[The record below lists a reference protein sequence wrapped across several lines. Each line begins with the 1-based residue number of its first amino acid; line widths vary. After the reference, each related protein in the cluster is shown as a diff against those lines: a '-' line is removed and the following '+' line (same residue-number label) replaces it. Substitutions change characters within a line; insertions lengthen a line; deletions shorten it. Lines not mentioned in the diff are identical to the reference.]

1 MSEAARKLGSQSAI
15 LELAFEQGI
24 EKLASLIVCHWLML
38 ANSLS
43 FLVVALSLLAP
54 YLMSLGATSPAHA
67 LYFGYRFLCHQVPS
81 RSYLIFGHQVAICQR
96 DLAIFS
102 SILLAGLLFNLVRNR
117 VKPLKWCIYLL
128 LVIPIAIDGFTQLL
142 GWRESNWQ
150 LRTLVG
156 ALFGLANVG
165 LVYPFMERGMQQ
177 ARASLTQGTL
187 RR

>member
-1 MSEAARKLGSQSAI
+1 
-15 LELAFEQGI
+15 
-24 EKLASLIVCHWLML
+24 ML
-38 ANSLS
+38 ANLLS

-54 YLMSLGATSPAHA
+54 YLMSLGATLPARV
-67 LYFGYRFLCHQVPS
+67 LYFGYRFLCHQMPS
-81 RSYLIFGHQVAICQR
+81 RSYFIFGHQAALCQR

-102 SILLAGLLFNLVRNR
+102 SILLAGLLFSLVRNR
-117 VKPLKWCIYLL
+117 VKPLNWRIYLL
-128 LVIPIAIDGFTQLL
+128 LVIPIALDGFSQLL

-165 LVYPFMERGMQQ
+165 LVYPFIERGMRE
-177 ARASLTQGTL
+177 ARASLTQGIW